1 MELPLTSSAA
11 NAAVYARA
19 AAVALVGLA
28 LLRATPVRAQVTLR
42 DALREADHAAY
53 GNRIAA
59 GTAGVQRAQMLAA
72 LKGVLP
78 NARLE
83 AGYVRTT
90 DPIGVFGATLRQ
102 RTISQANFDPRQLN
116 YPSAVGNYQTGV
128 VVEQPLLNADAWA
141 GRQAARHAADA
152 SRASEDWTRL
162 STHADVVRAY
172 YGALLAGV
180 RVGTLQ
186 MAARAAHAH
195 AAQADAMVKQGLVT
209 KSDALLAAVRADDID
224 AQLAEAQGGAAT
236 ALQQFAVLLGRDGS
250 AAVQLPPTVR
260 LPSSA
265 RIRDEV
271 APDTAVAAEQARS
284 DLRAATEG
292 LAAARGDVQRARSA
306 LLPRLNG
313 FARYDWNSASRLYGG
328 DRNWTVGVMASWNPF
343 GGAGDVADIQASA
356 SRAATAQA
364 QADAARA
371 NARLEIEQTRIA
383 LGVALT
389 RLEIAERAAVQSAEA
404 HRIVSRKYECGLA
417 SIAEL
422 LEAQAVETQ
431 SALALSQARWTTI
444 AADAARRLALGKDPA
459 TLASLED
466 GDAVAAHDAPLDR

>member
-1 MELPLTSSAA
+1 MQLPPRFSAGHVLGRRQASSFGL
-11 NAAVYARA
+11 
-19 AAVALVGLA
+19 VALAVLGA
-28 LLRATPVRAQVTLR
+28 SPLRAQLTLR
-42 DALREADHAAY
+42 DALREADHGSY
-53 GNRIAA
+53 SNRIAA
-59 GTAGVQRAQMLAA
+59 GAAAAQRAQVLAA
-72 LKGVLP
+72 LKGILP
-78 NARLE
+78 NTRLE

-102 RTISQANFDPRQLN
+102 RTITQANFDPQQLN

-128 VVEQPLLNADAWA
+128 VIEQPLLNADAWA

-152 SRASEDWTRL
+152 SRASQDWTRV

-172 YGALLAGV
+172 YGAVLAGV
-180 RVGTLQ
+180 RVNTLQ

-209 KSDALLAAVRADDID
+209 KSDALLAAVRAHEID

-250 AAVQLPPTVR
+250 AAVELPPAIH
-260 LPSSA
+260 LPSTA

-271 APDTAVAAEQARS
+271 APDTAVVAGQARA

-292 LAAARGDVQRARSA
+292 VAAAQGDAQRARSA
-306 LLPRLNG
+306 LVPRVNG
-313 FARYDWNSASRLYGG
+313 FARYDWNSAGRLYGG
-328 DRNWTVGVMASWNPF
+328 DRNWTVGVIASWNPF
-343 GGAGDVADIQASA
+343 GGAGDIADIEAST

-371 NARLEIEQTRIA
+371 NARLDLEQTRIA

-404 HRIVSRKYECGLA
+404 HRIVSRKYEGGLA

-431 SALALSQARWTTI
+431 SALALSQARWSTI
-444 AADAARRLALGKDPA
+444 AADAARRLALGRDPA
-459 TLASLED
+459 TLASLEV
-466 GDAVAAHDAPLDR
+466 GDAVAAHDTPLDR

>member
-1 MELPLTSSAA
+1 MELPPRSPAGHNVVRGTAISFG
-11 NAAVYARA
+11 
-19 AAVALVGLA
+19 LVVLA
-28 LLRATPVRAQVTLR
+28 LLGASPVRAQLTLR

-59 GTAGVQRAQMLAA
+59 GTAAAQDAQVLAA

-102 RTISQANFDPRQLN
+102 RTITQANFDPQQLN

-128 VVEQPLLNADAWA
+128 VVEQPLVNADAWV

-162 STHADVVRAY
+162 STHSDVVRAY
-172 YGALLAGV
+172 YGAVLARE
-180 RVGTLQ
+180 RVATLQ

-209 KSDALLAAVRADDID
+209 KSDALLAAVRAGDID

-250 AAVQLPPTVR
+250 AGVGLAPTIQLPP
-260 LPSSA
+260 SA
-265 RIRDEV
+265 RIRYEV
-271 APDTAVAAEQARS
+271 APDTAVVSAQARF
-284 DLRAATEG
+284 DLRAAAEG
-292 LAAARGDVQRARSA
+292 LAAARGDAQRARST

-313 FARYDWNSASRLYGG
+313 FARYDWNSAGRLYGG
-328 DRNWTVGVMASWNPF
+328 NRNWTVGVMASWKPF
-343 GGAGDVADIQASA
+343 AGAGEIADIQATT
-356 SRAATAQA
+356 SRAAAAQA
-364 QADAARA
+364 EADAARA

-383 LGVALT
+383 LSVALA
-389 RLEIAERAAVQSAEA
+389 RLEIAERATVQSAEA
-404 HRIVSRKYECGLA
+404 HRIVSRKYEGGLA

-431 SALALSQARWTTI
+431 SALALSQARWATI